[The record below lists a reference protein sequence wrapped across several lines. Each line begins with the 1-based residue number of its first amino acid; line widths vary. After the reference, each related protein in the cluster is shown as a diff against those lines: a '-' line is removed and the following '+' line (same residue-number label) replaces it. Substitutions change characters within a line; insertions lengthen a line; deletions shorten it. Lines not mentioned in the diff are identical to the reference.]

1 MFLLAALFQTLLWF
15 KLSSPAKFL
24 RGLFYVPCSGFPALN
39 EHTSLQLT
47 LLFPMF
53 SFGSPM
59 RLKVSGS
66 HGLSPDCTAKDF
78 YFRSLIRE
86 TVGGWPSQGHFY
98 PLKCFGLPIQQL
110 LIRLLMWR
118 SLLGLV
124 DLSLFRKKNRK
135 YILFLTTFIKYCL
148 FSYIK
153 DLVTHL
159 SGT

>member
-1 MFLLAALFQTLLWF
+1 M
-15 KLSSPAKFL
+15 S
-24 RGLFYVPCSGFPALN
+24 CSGFPALN

-98 PLKCFGLPIQQL
+98 PLKSFGLPIQQL

-118 SLLGLV
+118 SILGLV
-124 DLSLFRKKNRK
+124 DLSLFTKKNRK
-135 YILFLTTFIKYCL
+135 YILFLTTFIKILPNFLHKRFGNSFVRHLKL
-148 FSYIK
+148 FLEK
-153 DLVTHL
+153 VFKKAMV
-159 SGT
+159 

>member
-1 MFLLAALFQTLLWF
+1 MFLLAALFQTLFWF

-24 RGLFYVPCSGFPALN
+24 HRLFYVPWSGFPALN
-39 EHTSLQLT
+39 EHTS
-47 LLFPMF
+47 LFPMF

-66 HGLSPDCTAKDF
+66 QGLSPDCTAKDF
-78 YFRSLIRE
+78 YFISLIRE
-86 TVGGWPSQGHFY
+86 TGGGWPSQGHFY
-98 PLKCFGLPIQQL
+98 PLKSFGLPIQQL

-118 SLLGLV
+118 SLLDLV
-124 DLSLFRKKNRK
+124 GLSLFRKKNRK

-148 FSYIK
+148 FSSIK
-153 DLVTHL
+153 NLVTHL